1 MLLESRSR
9 HLGVW
14 FAAVNLGLFA
24 ICPLCAR
31 AEATF
36 HGPSGY
42 LSFADSPFNGAE
54 FAYFYLE
61 TFEEGAL
68 NTPGL
73 SINSGWTI
81 LDPAL
86 LTDSVDGDDGT
97 IDGSGIG
104 GHSFYSGG
112 GLTNLTL
119 SFDADGLGGH
129 LPTDVG
135 VVCTDIGGVLFG
147 ELGIGD
153 VTFTA
158 LDADGRPLGSITAT
172 NFGNGSAEG
181 NSPGATAEDRF
192 FGVSNPD
199 GISSVTLFA
208 HNSID
213 WEVDHLQYGYR
224 GGGDFGPK
232 LNIQSGTPNT
242 VVLSWPTNATG
253 FTLQET
259 TSFPVANWTPV
270 TTPPSLVGNQNEV
283 TVTPLSGNHF
293 YRLIGP

>member
-1 MLLESRSR
+1 
-9 HLGVW
+9 LGAIG
-14 FAAVNLGLFA
+14 FAVVLLGLWVL
-24 ICPLCAR
+24 CPGRAR
-31 AEATF
+31 AAATF
-36 HGPSGY
+36 HGPFGY
-42 LSFADSPFNGAE
+42 LSFADSPFDESG

-61 TFEEGAL
+61 TFEDGAQ

-81 LDPAL
+81 LYPAL

-97 IDGSGIG
+97 IDGSGTG
-104 GHSFYSGG
+104 GYSFFSEG

-119 SFDADGLGGH
+119 SFNADDLGGH

-147 ELGIGD
+147 ELGVGD
-153 VTFTA
+153 VTFAA
-158 LDADGRPLGSITAT
+158 LDANGQPLGSITAT
-172 NFGNGSAEG
+172 NFGNGLSAG
-181 NSPGATAEDRF
+181 DSPGATAEDRF
-192 FGVSNPD
+192 FGVSNPA

-224 GGGDFGPK
+224 GDGDFGPE
-232 LNIQSGTPNT
+232 LRIWPGASNT
-242 VVLSWPTNATG
+242 LILAWSTNAVG
-253 FTLQET
+253 YTLQET

-270 TTPPSLVGNQNEV
+270 TTPPTLVGDQNEV
-283 TVTPLSGNHF
+283 TVTPLSGDHF